1 MNEGVENEKLRMQI
15 KKQCFWFT
23 LISLVNE
30 EAAGAWYSAVLM
42 SVCVCYLQRL
52 PHMVVACPT
61 GRRMQLVAGLQRA
74 PLLTGHPEHH
84 TN

>member
-30 EAAGAWYSAVLM
+30 EAAGGMVQCCVDEC
-42 SVCVCYLQRL
+42 VCVL
-52 PHMVVACPT
+52 PPETASYGGGMSNWEKDAAG
-61 GRRMQLVAGLQRA
+61 GRAAEGSSIDRSS
-74 PLLTGHPEHH
+74 
-84 TN
+84 

>member
-1 MNEGVENEKLRMQI
+1 MNEEVENEKLRMQI

-42 SVCVCYLQRL
+42 SVCVL
-52 PHMVVACPT
+52 PPETASYGGGMSNWEKDAAG
-61 GRRMQLVAGLQRA
+61 GRAAEGSSIDRSS
-74 PLLTGHPEHH
+74 
-84 TN
+84 